1 VSSWARTASTR
12 AHEERRG
19 YDVSISD
26 RTGRTGNGVPG
37 TISSIPLTDVDAHA
51 PGAASIGN
59 LVKDATAQVSTL
71 VRAEVELAKA
81 EVTSEV
87 KKGLQGSLFFIL
99 ALSVLVFSA
108 FFFFFFLAELLDV
121 WVPRWLAFL
130 IVFLLMLVVTGV
142 LALLGY
148 LRVRKLRAPEKTI
161 ESLRQAATVFP
172 TADSAHDASAYTPGE
187 YARRTA
193 P

>member
-1 VSSWARTASTR
+1 M
-12 AHEERRG
+12 
-19 YDVSISD
+19 SISD
-26 RTGRTGNGVPG
+26 RSGRTGNGVPG

-51 PGAASIGN
+51 PGTASIGH

-108 FFFFFFLAELLDV
+108 FFFFFFLAELLSE
-121 WVPRWLAFL
+121 WMPRWAAFL
-130 IVFLLMLVVTGV
+130 IVFVLMIVVTAL

-148 LRVRKLRAPEKTI
+148 MRVRKLRAPEKTI
-161 ESLRQAATVFP
+161 ESLRQAATVLP
-172 TADSAHDASAYTPGE
+172 MSEPAHDAAGYTPGE